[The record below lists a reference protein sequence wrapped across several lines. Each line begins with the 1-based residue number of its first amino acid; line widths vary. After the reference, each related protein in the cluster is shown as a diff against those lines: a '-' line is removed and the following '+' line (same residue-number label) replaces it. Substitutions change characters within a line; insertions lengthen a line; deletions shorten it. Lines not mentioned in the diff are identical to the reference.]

1 MHERRESLAAKE
13 KVVLRIPLIHPPI
26 LGALA
31 AAGHGSLILIAD
43 ANFPAST
50 KRGPHA
56 QLVYLNLRPGL
67 IDAVEILRCV
77 AGAVPIEES
86 VVMAPLRE
94 GPYAIA
100 GAPPIWAE
108 FEEVLRTVSASP
120 ELVQVER
127 DEFYA
132 TASTPDV
139 ALTIVSGEARAY
151 GNVLLRIGV
160 VQPPA

>member
-1 MHERRESLAAKE
+1 M
-13 KVVLRIPLIHPPI
+13 LRTDLIHPSI
-26 LGALA
+26 LEALA

-56 QLVYLNLRPGL
+56 RLVYLNLRPGL
-67 IDAVEILRCV
+67 IDAVEIVRCV

-86 VVMAPLRE
+86 LVMAPLRV
-94 GPYAIA
+94 GPYAMS

-108 FEEVLRTVSASP
+108 FQDVLRTAGASG
-120 ELVQVER
+120 ELRQLER
-127 DEFYA
+127 DDFYA
-132 TASTPDV
+132 AASTPEV
-139 ALTIVSGEARAY
+139 ALTIVSGEARVY

-160 VQPPA
+160 VQLPS